1 MIMSKPNLTDHSFV
15 TFLELCMGIGYVERR
30 CDRQWSTSLES
41 SEIFNDCGI
50 NQQFLWK
57 CLLDLDCKW
66 KIVISV
72 RLAESLPDDLSPD
85 E

>member
-1 MIMSKPNLTDHSFV
+1 MSKSNLTNQSFL
-15 TFLELCMGIGYVERR
+15 TFLELCMGICYVERR
-30 CDRQWSTSLES
+30 CDRQWSVSLEN
-41 SEIFNDCGI
+41 SEILNDGGI

-57 CLLDLDCKW
+57 CFLDLDCKW

-72 RLAESLPDDLSPD
+72 RLAESLPDDLSSD